1 MSLRTSP
8 QTGVA
13 IRFPLAPPK
22 GELAAKPTERANRNL
37 SAPSGQT
44 LIRLA
49 LAGDARATFPIG
61 EGFGDGLPHQCEHWF
76 AITFFFREL
85 VQERHRAVPYGISD
99 TDQSGT
105 HRLRRP
111 AARLLTNLS
120 NFVFNSVIG
129 CSKPPSILK
138 ARKVA
143 EAVSRLLSNS
153 VESSF
158 LPLFFPNP
166 KRKPP
171 MVRPSGV
178 FPHLLP
184 NCVAPP

>member
-13 IRFPLAPPK
+13 IRLPLAPPL

-37 SAPSGQT
+37 SVPSGQT

-49 LAGDARATFPIG
+49 LAGDARATFPVG

-76 AITFFFREL
+76 AMTTSIT
-85 VQERHRAVPYGISD
+85 VP
-99 TDQSGT
+99 
-105 HRLRRP
+105 
-111 AARLLTNLS
+111 ARLLTNLS

-171 MVRPSGV
+171 MGEPSGV

-184 NCVAPP
+184 NCVVPP

>member
-1 MSLRTSP
+1 MSTFGKHTIPPSRLR
-8 QTGVA
+8 
-13 IRFPLAPPK
+13 
-22 GELAAKPTERANRNL
+22 
-37 SAPSGQT
+37 
-44 LIRLA
+44 
-49 LAGDARATFPIG
+49 RATPLYTRG
-61 EGFGDGLPHQCEHWF
+61 ALRLVGSSRKY
-76 AITFFFREL
+76 REDC
-85 VQERHRAVPYGISD
+85 HTAVPNGAPIP
-99 TDQSGT
+99 DQPGT

-120 NFVFNSVIG
+120 NFVFNSVIC

-138 ARKVA
+138 TRKVA

-184 NCVAPP
+184 NYVVPP

>member
-13 IRFPLAPPK
+13 LSKDSLRSQSVSPWLPQRGSWRRSRLRGQIEIFLPLRDRPSSVSRLRETREPPSPWGKALEMRIVTGGNPWK
-22 GELAAKPTERANRNL
+22 G
-37 SAPSGQT
+37 
-44 LIRLA
+44 
-49 LAGDARATFPIG
+49 
-61 EGFGDGLPHQCEHWF
+61 PHHCEHWF
-76 AITFFFREL
+76 AMTTSIT
-85 VQERHRAVPYGISD
+85 VP
-99 TDQSGT
+99 
-105 HRLRRP
+105 
-111 AARLLTNLS
+111 ARLLTNLS

-138 ARKVA
+138 TRKVA

-171 MVRPSGV
+171 MGEPSGV

-184 NCVAPP
+184 NCVVPP

>member
-1 MSLRTSP
+1 MSLRASP

-49 LAGDARATFPIG
+49 LAGDARATFPVG
-61 EGFGDGLPHQCEHWF
+61 EGFEDGLPHQCEHWF
-76 AITFFFREL
+76 AMTTSIT
-85 VQERHRAVPYGISD
+85 VP
-99 TDQSGT
+99 T
-105 HRLRRP
+105 RM
-111 AARLLTNLS
+111 LTNLS

-138 ARKVA
+138 TRKVA

-171 MVRPSGV
+171 MGEPSGV

-184 NCVAPP
+184 NCVVPP

>member
-1 MSLRTSP
+1 MSLCPRTRI
-8 QTGVA
+8 GHHL
-13 IRFPLAPPK
+13 PLPMGEVPK
-22 GELAAKPTERANRNL
+22 AERACFTL
-37 SAPSGQT
+37 SVGSAASSPRVGAKGGRIVTS
-44 LIRLA
+44 A
-49 LAGDARATFPIG
+49 V
-61 EGFGDGLPHQCEHWF
+61 GLLTM
-76 AITFFFREL
+76 TFFFREL
-85 VQERHRAVPYGISD
+85 VQERHRAVPNGASIP
-99 TDQSGT
+99 DQPGT

-120 NFVFNSVIG
+120 NFVFNSVIC

-171 MVRPSGV
+171 MGEPSGV

-184 NCVAPP
+184 NCVVPP

>member
-13 IRFPLAPPK
+13 PSRDSLRSQSASPK
-22 GELAAKPTERANRNL
+22 PSPT
-37 SAPSGQT
+37 GKV
-44 LIRLA
+44 
-49 LAGDARATFPIG
+49 ARASPASARRMRACP
-61 EGFGDGLPHQCEHWF
+61 EGAERFLFALSVGFAASSPFGGAKGRRIVTGGNPWKGPHHCEHWF
-76 AITFFFREL
+76 AMTTSIT
-85 VQERHRAVPYGISD
+85 VP
-99 TDQSGT
+99 
-105 HRLRRP
+105 
-111 AARLLTNLS
+111 ARMLTNLS

-178 FPHLLP
+178 FPLLLP
-184 NCVAPP
+184 NCVVPP

>member
-1 MSLRTSP
+1 MSLCPRTRIGHHLPLPMGEVPKAERACFTLSVGSAASSP
-8 QTGVA
+8 RVGA
-13 IRFPLAPPK
+13 K
-22 GELAAKPTERANRNL
+22 GEN
-37 SAPSGQT
+37 
-44 LIRLA
+44 
-49 LAGDARATFPIG
+49 
-61 EGFGDGLPHQCEHWF
+61 GLPHQCEHWF
-76 AITFFFREL
+76 AMTFFFREL

-99 TDQSGT
+99 TDQPGT

-120 NFVFNSVIG
+120 NFVFNSVIC

-138 ARKVA
+138 TRKVA

-171 MVRPSGV
+171 MARPSGV

-184 NCVAPP
+184 NYVVPP

>member
-13 IRFPLAPPK
+13 LSKDSLRSQSVSPWLPQRGSWRRSRLRGQIEIFLPLRDRPSSVSHLRETREPPSPWGK
-22 GELAAKPTERANRNL
+22 ALEMRIAN
-37 SAPSGQT
+37 
-44 LIRLA
+44 
-49 LAGDARATFPIG
+49 
-61 EGFGDGLPHQCEHWF
+61 QCEHWF
-76 AITFFFREL
+76 AMTTSIT
-85 VQERHRAVPYGISD
+85 VP
-99 TDQSGT
+99 
-105 HRLRRP
+105 
-111 AARLLTNLS
+111 ARLLTNLS

-129 CSKPPSILK
+129 CSKPPSILET
-138 ARKVA
+138 RKVA

-178 FPHLLP
+178 FPHLLL
-184 NCVAPP
+184 NYVAPP

>member
-8 QTGVA
+8 QTGVE
-13 IRFPLAPPK
+13 IRLPLAPPK

-49 LAGDARATFPIG
+49 LAGDARATFPVG
-61 EGFGDGLPHQCEHWF
+61 EGFGDGCEHWF
-76 AITFFFREL
+76 AMTFFFREL
-85 VQERHRAVPYGISD
+85 MQERHRAVPNGISNANRP
-99 TDQSGT
+99 GT

-184 NCVAPP
+184 NYVVPP